1 MSKLCRA
8 QNNLEIMGCYKETK
22 MLSEAQVQG
31 WSESSSIPSH
41 LRCEV
46 PLTKMWINAPGFT
59 EHPLHWPWICQQM
72 LYAPTRERKREGEA
86 HLMRASKS
94 EAIFAIATT
103 APTYLHL
110 QNNKIFHILQS
121 QKTTSDCSSSS
132 RSYTANKSKFCE
144 LACFCNPNR
153 KERNRT
159 LVVHESIRLPP
170 FLAPGSHAASVWPTQ
185 RIWQTKT
192 KKDWQ
197 ERKTATERLQQES
210 TLSLSLQALAFN
222 SHSKQTLQLRHSMER
237 RRKHMETETKAMLRL
252 LPSKSTRNTTA
263 NPFRCFS
270 YFTYHTFCSLSLS
283 RGNLEERKN
292 QQSRRTKTQQR
303 SQRNGK
309 EKEKSF

>member
-41 LRCEV
+41 FRWEV
-46 PLTKMWINAPGFT
+46 PLTKMWIHAPGFT

-121 QKTTSDCSSSS
+121 QKTTSDCSSSR

-170 FLAPGSHAASVWPTQ
+170 CLAPGSQAASVWPTQ
-185 RIWQTKT
+185 KIWQTKT

-210 TLSLSLQALAFN
+210 TISLQALAFN

-237 RRKHMETETKAMLRL
+237 RRKHMETETKAMLRF

-263 NPFRCFS
+263 NPLRCFS

-303 SQRNGK
+303 SQRNEK